1 MTTSLQ
7 AVGLNWQGVPVHP
20 VKRASSIIGASD
32 SQTYAL
38 LKAGELSAVTLGGKT
53 LVRTSSIIDY
63 LAKAM
68 PWEADRDRVARAVAA
83 RPDVARKAAREA
95 AARAARASDDN
106 EAQALE
112 ACLSE

>member
-20 VKRASSIIGASD
+20 VKRASSILGASD

-38 LKAGELSAVTLGGKT
+38 LKQGELTAVTLGGKT
-53 LVRTSSIIDY
+53 LIRTSSIIDF
-63 LAKAM
+63 LAKAK
-68 PWEADRDRVARAVAA
+68 PWEPDRDRVARAVAA

-95 AARAARASDDN
+95 ARAASEKV
-106 EAQALE
+106 EATE
-112 ACLSE
+112 TCPIE

>member
-1 MTTSLQ
+1 MTSSLQ

-53 LVRTSSIIDY
+53 LICTSSILDF
-63 LAKAM
+63 LAKAK
-68 PWEADRDRVARAVAA
+68 PWEPDHDRIARAVAA
-83 RPDVARKAAREA
+83 RPEVARKAAKK
-95 AARAARASDDN
+95 AARAARDAENAKAPAS
-106 EAQALE
+106 E